1 MQEIS
6 TAFAEV
12 GLAGG
17 AKAFE
22 GIAETYELVAAND
35 EVGKESIEEALKKGR
50 SHEEVVAALV
60 KDLKRPA
67 RAK

>member
-12 GLAGG
+12 GLVGG

-22 GIAETYELVAAND
+22 GIAETYEFVAAND
-35 EVGKESIEEALKKGR
+35 EMGKESIEEALKRGR
-50 SHEEVVAALV
+50 SHDEVVAALA

-67 RAK
+67 TAQ